1 MIRPLKTPYVT
12 LWIEDG
18 IIMSVFGNVHVDLK
32 VARHAIEKRMEL
44 TQGQVYPALAD
55 MRAIKDMDREAR
67 EYFATEG
74 VWELSARAII
84 TGNIL
89 TRTIAEVFM
98 MINRPPI
105 PTRLFSEYAEAKQWL
120 KLYVDKG

>member
-1 MIRPLKTPYVT
+1 MIRPVKTSYIT

-18 IIMSVFGNVHVDLK
+18 IIMSVFGNIHVDLQ
-32 VARHAIEKRMEL
+32 VARHAIEKRLEL
-44 TQGQVYPALAD
+44 TKGEVYPALAD

-67 EYFATEG
+67 EYFANEG
-74 VWELSARAII
+74 AKLLSARAII
-84 TGNIL
+84 TGNVF

-105 PTRLFSEYAEAKQWL
+105 PTRLFSEYPEAKQWL
-120 KLYVDKG
+120 QEYVGKG